1 LSKIL
6 SLAVDAGLIETNPSH
21 RVKKFRLNNQR
32 MRVLSTEEEERLLD
46 ALKGNELVRGII
58 TIALHTGLRR
68 GEIFNLEWR
77 DLDFD
82 RETIEVRESK
92 SGKKRLVPMNRS
104 RCVYFEKN
112 SWAFGHQDDGEVHA
126 CY

>member
-46 ALKGNELVRGII
+46 ALKAMNWCVELSLLLFIQGSDAERYSPGME
-58 TIALHTGLRR
+58 GFRY
-68 GEIFNLEWR
+68 
-77 DLDFD
+77 FD

-112 SWAFGHQDDGEVHA
+112 SWAFGHQDDGAVHA

>member
-1 LSKIL
+1 
-6 SLAVDAGLIETNPSH
+6 
-21 RVKKFRLNNQR
+21 

-112 SWAFGHQDDGEVHA
+112 SWAFGHQDDGAVHA